1 LENKIKVWCGLPIK
15 KITEFKNIQLIISEY
30 SVALIFRGR
39 REGEELFNIFITLK
53 FFFEKTNP
61 ELVLGVLL
69 LPNLII
75 KKKKMKKEIISAF
88 SRENLTAA
96 LTPSNPEAYYSN
108 NETFEEMLG
117 IELRYE
123 KKVETWLE
131 EEKVLGAILNKI
143 SEQKKKYK
151 NSSIY

>member
-1 LENKIKVWCGLPIK
+1 
-15 KITEFKNIQLIISEY
+15 
-30 SVALIFRGR
+30 
-39 REGEELFNIFITLK
+39 
-53 FFFEKTNP
+53 
-61 ELVLGVLL
+61 
-69 LPNLII
+69 
-75 KKKKMKKEIISAF
+75 MKKEIISAF

-117 IELRYE
+117 VELRYE

-131 EEKVLGAILNKI
+131 EEEVLGAILNKI
-143 SEQKKKYK
+143 TEQKKKYK